1 MISQAPSKSLFIDRD
16 TPLDLTTVFRDSAG
30 LRIARFIV
38 REYLKEAEKPRF
50 AGNTTPSFAQDTF
63 CSVSPLRFDSS
74 PEVRRMLEERLVF
87 RESEPVTSAQG
98 HLGRSGFS
106 RISGEG
112 FDMSRECEAPMADG
126 IVGRRCVSNGPQT
139 DIPFPANFARAEQNH
154 QQANSFADIQTTSH
168 ISYPQRS
175 AYSSSFRTSQIQSG
189 PLSHPQFRPTK
200 SQAELDIDA
209 LFEEPTPQNQ
219 GTESPYRVE
228 SPSGR
233 ASGLSSLQRSPQR
246 WNENESLASN
256 LPSLD
261 KDYFQLD
268 RTLLSNSSPLNHST
282 QTSVPRQSYLSDSG
296 YFSEAQAPPPASQSR
311 PDNDTASGHTG
322 SSTIQ
327 SSPSIKSFLPV
338 NKATDNTTSS
348 PAVKSSGFSYSLG
361 SDEAI
366 VSQNSLASDLSTGPN
381 HDNTRPNHT
390 TLHTSQRHNTSYS
403 TQSRPLRQHFP
414 SSSTNHFANHQQFDF
429 EQFPHLSENHGIE
442 MEHSTSESA
451 SKKRKTKTDDAP
463 RAKKIKTDK
472 TYKPKRVPKAREKKP
487 EPVSTSFPLSQPFS
501 QHYRQSIALAKTSGC
516 EFLSSPHHPSS
527 RKLES

>member
-1 MISQAPSKSLFIDRD
+1 M
-16 TPLDLTTVFRDSAG
+16 
-30 LRIARFIV
+30 
-38 REYLKEAEKPRF
+38 
-50 AGNTTPSFAQDTF
+50 
-63 CSVSPLRFDSS
+63 
-74 PEVRRMLEERLVF
+74 F

-98 HLGRSGFS
+98 HFGRSGFF

-112 FDMSRECEAPMADG
+112 FDMSRECEAPVAG
-126 IVGRRCVSNGPQT
+126 GVLGRRCVSKGPYT

-168 ISYPQRS
+168 ISYPQRP
-175 AYSSSFRTSQIQSG
+175 AYSSFRTSQIQSG

-261 KDYFQLD
+261 KDHFQLD
-268 RTLLSNSSPLNHST
+268 RTLFSNSSPLNHST
-282 QTSVPRQSYLSDSG
+282 QPSATRQSYLSDSG
-296 YFSEAQAPPPASQSR
+296 YFSEAQTLPPASQSR
-311 PDNDTASGHTG
+311 RHNDTASHHTG

-327 SSPSIKSFLPV
+327 PSPSIKSFLPV

-348 PAVKSSGFSYSLG
+348 HAVKSSGLSYSLG

-366 VSQNSLASDLSTGPN
+366 VSQNSLASTGPN

-390 TLHTSQRHNTSYS
+390 TLHHNTSQRHNTTQSSYS
-403 TQSRPLRQHFP
+403 TQTRPLRQHFP

-429 EQFPHLSENHGIE
+429 EQFPHPSENHGIE
-442 MEHSTSESA
+442 MEHSTSASA
-451 SKKRKTKTDDAP
+451 SKKRKAKMDDAP

-472 TYKPKRVPKAREKKP
+472 ADKPKRVPKVKEKKP
-487 EPVSTSFPLSQPFS
+487 EPVSTSFPLWQPFS
-501 QHYRQSIALAKTSGC
+501 QHCRQSIALAKTSGC
-516 EFLSSPHHPSS
+516 EFLNSPHHPSS